1 MIKILA
7 IDDNKDN
14 LVVLTT
20 LLSAAFPNARV
31 ITSQSGKE
39 GIDKAR
45 VERPD
50 VILLDLVMPVM
61 DGYETCKILKEDDE
75 LQRIPVIIL
84 TAMHTDSVS
93 RIRALKLGAESF
105 LAKPIDEAELTAQV
119 SSMLRI
125 KSSEDKVIQENQ
137 RLEALVNERTKGLE
151 ESKRAALNLLDGLKA
166 EIELRRVSDEA
177 LRQSEEQFRNLYTEA
192 PVGLYRTTP
201 DGKILLANRAIFE
214 MLGFSNFEEL
224 SSRNLEEVGFEPSY
238 RRQQFIE
245 QIEKNGE
252 VKELEAKWICC
263 NGEVIMVRES
273 AKVICDAN
281 GKPIYYDG
289 TVEDITKRDHIEKD
303 LQQSEERFRNVTQSA
318 NDAIITINSKG
329 IVSGWNRGAEKIF
342 GYTENEIKGKELS
355 VIIPQK
361 YRELHVKS
369 LERIKQ
375 GGDYH
380 VIGKTVELYGLHKS
394 GNEFPI
400 ELSLSEWETGSGK
413 SFSGIIRDITDR
425 KHADAVLKEALEK
438 AESGNRLKTAFM
450 NNISHEVRTPL
461 NGILGFSN
469 LLTQP
474 DITLEEKVQYY
485 SLIKTSSNRL
495 LDTITSYMDIS
506 MIASGNM
513 EVKRKPF
520 DLHKIL
526 NQLYDQF
533 QPLCAVKNL
542 GLHLKTPAKTK
553 GITLHADAELFQKIL
568 TNLLDNA
575 AKFTHQ
581 GMIIFGYEIQST
593 VTTGL
598 TAEESGNPVALE
610 FYIKDTGIGISRES
624 LSMIF
629 DSFKQEELCPTRGHE
644 GSGLGLTIAQGLV
657 QLLGGKIRVE
667 SAKDKGSTFFFTIP
681 TEGMK
686 EEVEMPEAIR
696 TEGAVLGSPVVLVA
710 EDDMSNVQFIEAV
723 LRKTAVTLLVANNG
737 KEAVDL
743 CRVHPEISLVL
754 MDLKMPVMDGL
765 EATREI
771 KSFRKNLPIIAL
783 TAFALSGDEKKAQ
796 EAGCDDYTS
805 KPVSRKELLE
815 KLQQYGIPL

>member
-7 IDDNKDN
+7 IDDNSNN
-14 LVVLTT
+14 LVVLST
-20 LLSAAFPNARV
+20 LFSRSFPDARIITALSGR
-31 ITSQSGKE
+31 E
-39 GIDKAR
+39 GIEKALI
-45 VERPD
+45 ESPD
-50 VILLDLVMPVM
+50 VILLDLVMPIM
-61 DGYETCKILKEDDE
+61 DGIETCRRLKEDND
-75 LQRIPVIIL
+75 LKLIPVIMI
-84 TAMHTDSVS
+84 TATQTDSKT
-93 RIRALKLGAESF
+93 RTKALQTGVEAF
-105 LAKPIDEAELTAQV
+105 LSKPVDEAELTAQV
-119 SSMLRI
+119 STMIRLKQS
-125 KSSEDKVIQENQ
+125 ENQ
-137 RLEALVNERTKGLE
+137 VRLEKERLE
-151 ESKRAALNLLDGLKA
+151 EQVRQRTH
-166 EIELRRVSDEA
+166 ELENELEERKQLEEA
-177 LRQSEEQFRNLYTEA
+177 L
-192 PVGLYRTTP
+192 
-201 DGKILLANRAIFE
+201 
-214 MLGFSNFEEL
+214 
-224 SSRNLEEVGFEPSY
+224 
-238 RRQQFIE
+238 
-245 QIEKNGE
+245 
-252 VKELEAKWICC
+252 
-263 NGEVIMVRES
+263 
-273 AKVICDAN
+273 
-281 GKPIYYDG
+281 
-289 TVEDITKRDHIEKD
+289 
-303 LQQSEERFRNVTQSA
+303 
-318 NDAIITINSKG
+318 
-329 IVSGWNRGAEKIF
+329 
-342 GYTENEIKGKELS
+342 
-355 VIIPQK
+355 
-361 YRELHVKS
+361 
-369 LERIKQ
+369 KQ
-375 GGDYH
+375 
-380 VIGKTVELYGLHKS
+380 
-394 GNEFPI
+394 
-400 ELSLSEWETGSGK
+400 
-413 SFSGIIRDITDR
+413 
-425 KHADAVLKEALEK
+425 ALEK

-469 LLTQP
+469 LITQP

-542 GLHLKTPAKTK
+542 GLHLNTPAKTK
-553 GITLHADAELFQKIL
+553 GITIHTDAELFQKIL

-581 GMIIFGYEIQST
+581 GKIIFGYEIKST

-598 TAEESGNPVALE
+598 PTEESGNPVALE
-610 FYIKDTGIGISRES
+610 FYVKDTGIGISRES

-629 DSFKQEELCPTRGHE
+629 DSFKQEELCSTRGHE
-644 GSGLGLTIAQGLV
+644 GSGLGLTIARGLV

-737 KEAVDL
+737 QEAVDL
-743 CRVHPEISLVL
+743 CREHPEISLVL
-754 MDLKMPVMDGL
+754 MDIKMPVMDGL

-805 KPVSRKELLE
+805 KPVSREELLE